1 MNKKIN
7 KITQAGLLIALAI
20 VIPMFMPKFVMEP
33 ASFTLASHVPIFLAI
48 FISPT
53 VAISVALG
61 STAGFFFAGFPLT
74 IVARAF
80 SHIVFVLIASYYL
93 KKNSTV
99 LQKQT
104 GKISFGIIIGIIHG
118 AMEVVSVLPFYL
130 VGNLG
135 ESYYNS
141 GFFYSVIILVGVG
154 TVIHSMV
161 DYILAIAVCMP
172 ISRQLGIRDKFFK
185 PKTQTT

>member
-1 MNKKIN
+1 MNNKIN
-7 KITQAGLLIALAI
+7 RITQAGLLCALAI

-33 ASFTLASHVPIFLAI
+33 ASFTLASHVPIFIAI

-80 SHIVFVLIASYYL
+80 SHIVFVLISSYYL
-93 KKNSTV
+93 RKNNSV
-99 LQKQT
+99 LQKQS
-104 GKISFGIIIGIIHG
+104 GKITFGITVSIIHG
-118 AMEVVSVLPFYL
+118 AMEVLAILPFYL
-130 VGNLG
+130 LG
-135 ESYYNS
+135 GMSETYYNS
-141 GFFYSVIILVGVG
+141 GFFNSVFLLVGVG

-161 DYILAIAVCMP
+161 DYFIAIAVTMP
-172 ISRQLGIRDKFFK
+172 ISRQLGIRDKFK
-185 PKTQTT
+185 KITA